1 MGVTDKIHGTTIIS
15 VRDSEKVVIAGD
27 GQVSMNNTIMKSG
40 ARKVRRIFNESILV
54 GFAGGGAD
62 SMALADRF
70 EGKLEQFSGNL
81 KKAVVELAKDWRM
94 DRAMRRLEALM
105 VAAGT
110 DGSFLLSGAGDV
122 IEPDDGILAIGSGGP
137 YALAAARALVAD
149 TDLGAEEIARKSLE
163 IAGQICVFT
172 NREITIEEINL

>member
-1 MGVTDKIHGTTIIS
+1 MGGYDKIRGTTVIS
-15 VRDSEKVVIAGD
+15 IRDSEKVVVAGD
-27 GQVSMNNTIMKSG
+27 GQVSMNNTIMKAG
-40 ARKVRRIFNESILV
+40 ARKVRRIFHDAVLV

-105 VAAGT
+105 IAAGK

-137 YALAAARALVAD
+137 YALAAARALAAN
-149 TDLGAEEIARKSLE
+149 TDLGAAEIARKSLE
-163 IAGQICVFT
+163 IAADICVFT
-172 NREITIEEINL
+172 NREITIEEIGL